1 MNKHGAELQ
10 QKYMGFS
17 EKKQMDFPLY
27 FLSYLNNPASMT
39 VGFLLG
45 VGLKLGVLPDLV
57 V

>member
-1 MNKHGAELQ
+1 
-10 QKYMGFS
+10 MGFS